1 MLKDPSETKAIG
13 DFGEEMAAYYLRK
26 YHRYKILARQWEAEH
41 GEIDLLA
48 RDRDTLVFVEVKTR
62 ASEDFG
68 RAAAAVNAQKRRNL
82 SRAALEYLRRLNKKD
97 IYFRF
102 DIVEV
107 VKVEAPETYECRLI
121 QNAFELS
128 TPYRY

>member
-1 MLKDPSETKAIG
+1 
-13 DFGEEMAAYYLRK
+13 MAAYYLRK